1 MSYAVRLQDVTKR
14 YPRGFSDGT
23 EPSYASLRHD
33 LASISRRLAARARG
47 RTAGETGTLAL
58 RDVSFEVQEGE
69 SFALIGPNGAG
80 KSTAL
85 KLIARI
91 SPPTSG
97 RVLIRGRVAALME
110 VGTAVHPEL
119 TGRENIWLYG
129 QILGMSKAT
138 IRRRFDEIVEFSDLA
153 RAVDTPVKFFS
164 SGMQLRLGF
173 SIAAH
178 LDPDIFVVDE
188 ALAVGDASFQI
199 KCIERMTQL
208 VRDGHTLL
216 FVSHSLS
223 VVRDICHRALL
234 LDHGRV
240 VEVGES
246 GMVIDRY
253 LEQVRVGLEMRPSAG
268 DVIQVHVSKV
278 WPHGGRERALA
289 TGDRAELEIRLRASE
304 TVDDAVIGVSLSDG
318 RSGTLVTMSMMS
330 ERTSV
335 KVPEGA
341 STLRCTTGP
350 LPLLPGQYEIWFSV
364 HSEQRAMY
372 YLQPRVVGALVIT
385 EGPETRRGDAYF
397 SATGGFGPV
406 HVPFQLDLEPGA
418 VGG

>member
-1 MSYAVRLQDVTKR
+1 
-14 YPRGFSDGT
+14 
-23 EPSYASLRHD
+23 
-33 LASISRRLAARARG
+33 
-47 RTAGETGTLAL
+47 
-58 RDVSFEVQEGE
+58 VQEGE

-97 RVLIRGRVAALME
+97 RVRIRGRVAALME
-110 VGTAVHPEL
+110 VGSAVHPEL

-129 QILGMSKAT
+129 QILGMSKPT
-138 IRRRFDEIVEFSDLA
+138 IRRRFDDIVEFSNLS

-188 ALAVGDASFQI
+188 ALAVGDAAFQV

-216 FVSHSLS
+216 FVSHSLPM
-223 VVRDICHRALL
+223 VRDVCQRALL

-240 VEVGES
+240 VDIGES
-246 GMVIDRY
+246 DTVIDRY
-253 LEQVRVGLEMRPSAG
+253 LELVRVGLEMRPTAG

-278 WPHGGRERALA
+278 RPHGNSEHALA
-289 TGDRAELEIRLRASE
+289 TGDQVELELLLRASE
-304 TVDDAVIGVSLSDG
+304 IVDDAVINVALSDG
-318 RSGTLVTMSMMS
+318 RRGNLVTMSMLS
-330 ERTSV
+330 QRKSV
-335 KVPEGA
+335 KVPEGT

-406 HVPFQLDLEPGA
+406 HVPFRLDLEPSR
-418 VGG
+418 